1 MYTRVPAEKKNNPS
15 LGGRNTDLLKKPN
28 TTPQPVKKLNVRS
41 TDYRILMQLVLSNPD
56 SITPEEFKLFQ
67 SAVGYQQ
74 AIRLMEE
81 GKRRKQL
88 QKVGVPVTDESI
100 QPIQTNKQEGEYIP
114 SRNGLPENLRS
125 GLENLSGV
133 SLLDVKVH
141 KNSDKPQE
149 VGALAYSQGTDIYI
163 APGQEK
169 YLPHEGWHAVQQK
182 QGRVNTTFQLKTGV
196 SVNDDTELEK
206 EADAMGKKAKDDSE
220 NGALQS
226 HQTGDLKALIIK
238 GDVIQRGI
246 QEDGIRLELQNTKN
260 PESVEKDEIEPA
272 AYGETSEN
280 VKKIQQVLK
289 NMNYWAGKNSDKA
302 TGYFGE
308 VTKESLI
315 SFQTGYM
322 KLSKQQLHDK
332 KGNYVG
338 CGPMTVKSLNN
349 VYRLLNNSNIPSE
362 VKSSIMGV
370 GRDVENNSAYNWDIK
385 AGVFN
390 GYVKEAQVMLM
401 NLGYKLPKYGA
412 DGKWSSRGET
422 YEALLNYQ
430 KNCKDTFDGVNKNG
444 TPESKKHVEHF
455 RSVEPTGKLDQ
466 WTYGA
471 LEKEKGKKAATN
483 FNKSPLKQEV
493 KDSNV
498 TVNDNSWRI
507 DCLNRGWGPLSKE
520 AYVLKVKEERI
531 EKGNNFDWGEVIWGS
546 LTGPDSIASVGTT
559 IASLVSKN
567 MADYAYRNG
576 VITNSS
582 SRKEAYTKM
591 FDVANKAD
599 DLRVVSR
606 TLDSGGWKSLSTKI
620 GVGAVI
626 VGGGVNVFEDLTNEH
641 YDDEDKAKAVTV
653 DVVSTA
659 VSVGTVVAIA
669 AFIPGVGWAF
679 AAGVLAGVGIS
690 ALTELWKDSW
700 IDD

>member
-1 MYTRVPAEKKNNPS
+1 MYTRVPAEKKTNPS
-15 LGGRNTDLLKKPN
+15 LGGRNTDLLKKSN

-88 QKVGVPVTDESI
+88 QKVEVPVTDESI

-125 GLENLSGV
+125 GLENLSGI

-182 QGRVNTTFQLKTGV
+182 QGRVN
-196 SVNDDTELEK
+196 
-206 EADAMGKKAKDDSE
+206 
-220 NGALQS
+220 
-226 HQTGDLKALIIK
+226 
-238 GDVIQRGI
+238 
-246 QEDGIRLELQNTKN
+246 
-260 PESVEKDEIEPA
+260 
-272 AYGETSEN
+272 
-280 VKKIQQVLK
+280 
-289 NMNYWAGKNSDKA
+289 
-302 TGYFGE
+302 
-308 VTKESLI
+308 
-315 SFQTGYM
+315 
-322 KLSKQQLHDK
+322 
-332 KGNYVG
+332 
-338 CGPMTVKSLNN
+338 
-349 VYRLLNNSNIPSE
+349 
-362 VKSSIMGV
+362 
-370 GRDVENNSAYNWDIK
+370 
-385 AGVFN
+385 
-390 GYVKEAQVMLM
+390 
-401 NLGYKLPKYGA
+401 
-412 DGKWSSRGET
+412 
-422 YEALLNYQ
+422 
-430 KNCKDTFDGVNKNG
+430 
-444 TPESKKHVEHF
+444 
-455 RSVEPTGKLDQ
+455 
-466 WTYGA
+466 
-471 LEKEKGKKAATN
+471 
-483 FNKSPLKQEV
+483 
-493 KDSNV
+493 
-498 TVNDNSWRI
+498 
-507 DCLNRGWGPLSKE
+507 
-520 AYVLKVKEERI
+520 
-531 EKGNNFDWGEVIWGS
+531 
-546 LTGPDSIASVGTT
+546 
-559 IASLVSKN
+559 
-567 MADYAYRNG
+567 
-576 VITNSS
+576 
-582 SRKEAYTKM
+582 
-591 FDVANKAD
+591 
-599 DLRVVSR
+599 
-606 TLDSGGWKSLSTKI
+606 KI